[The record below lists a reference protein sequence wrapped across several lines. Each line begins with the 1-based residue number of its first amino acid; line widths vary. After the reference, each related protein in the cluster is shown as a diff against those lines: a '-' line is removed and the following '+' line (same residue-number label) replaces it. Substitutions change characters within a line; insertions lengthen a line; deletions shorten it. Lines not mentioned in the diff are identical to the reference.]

1 MVGDSTVGFGVVV
14 GLDVIDGVIAEVITT
29 VGIGVEV
36 KVGIGEGIFVGVG
49 MNVFVGVGSIVIVG
63 NTVGVGEGIG
73 VVLILGIMFKVGVAQ
88 VEAIAIVGPVKLKCS
103 LDPSAPRS
111 SSPTATRSF
120 CILVLLNSENPI
132 QRVV

>member
-29 VGIGVEV
+29 VGMGVEV
-36 KVGIGEGIFVGVG
+36 KVGIGEG
-49 MNVFVGVGSIVIVG
+49 VFVGVGSIVIVG

-73 VVLILGIMFKVGVAQ
+73 VVLGLGIMFTVGVAQ

-111 SSPTATRSF
+111 SSPTATSSF
-120 CILVLLNSENPI
+120 
-132 QRVV
+132 